1 MCGKNYILTVGVMT
15 EERSGTIYNFN
26 MPKGKLDEHQILQW
40 ETFISLNKN
49 VLEKDEFKMICKIHA
64 DVFAHPY
71 HEPCTCSPKRIKN
84 WIAQINKVY
93 EDRNSN

>member
-1 MCGKNYILTVGVMT
+1 
-15 EERSGTIYNFN
+15 
-26 MPKGKLDEHQILQW
+26 MPKGYLDEHQLLQW
-40 ETFISLNKN
+40 EAFLSVKSDRLQP
-49 VLEKDEFKMICKIHA
+49 DEFKMICQVHA

-93 EDRNSN
+93 EDRHNN

>member
-1 MCGKNYILTVGVMT
+1 MT
-15 EERSGTIYNFN
+15 GERSGTIYNYK
-26 MPKGKLDEHQILQW
+26 MPKGYLSEQQIKEWTAWNAIKSDKLTQ
-40 ETFISLNKN
+40 T
-49 VLEKDEFKMICKIHA
+49 EFKMICRLHA

-93 EDRNSN
+93 EDRKNN

>member
-1 MCGKNYILTVGVMT
+1 
-15 EERSGTIYNFN
+15 
-26 MPKGKLDEHQILQW
+26 MPKGKLSQEQLLQW
-40 ETFISLNKN
+40 MTYLSTRTDKLKQN
-49 VLEKDEFKMICKIHA
+49 EFKMICEIHA

-93 EDRNSN
+93 EARNDT

>member
-1 MCGKNYILTVGVMT
+1 
-15 EERSGTIYNFN
+15 
-26 MPKGKLDEHQILQW
+26 MPKGKLSQEQLLQW
-40 ETFISLNKN
+40 MTYLSTKTDKLKQN
-49 VLEKDEFKMICKIHA
+49 EFKMICEIHA

-93 EDRNSN
+93 EARNDT

>member
-1 MCGKNYILTVGVMT
+1 
-15 EERSGTIYNFN
+15 
-26 MPKGKLDEHQILQW
+26 MPKGKLSQEQLLQW
-40 ETFISLNKN
+40 MTYLSTRTDKLKQN
-49 VLEKDEFKMICKIHA
+49 EFKMICELHA

-93 EDRNSN
+93 EARNDT

>member
-1 MCGKNYILTVGVMT
+1 
-15 EERSGTIYNFN
+15 
-26 MPKGKLDEHQILQW
+26 MPKGYLDEYQIIQW
-40 ETFISLNKN
+40 EAFLSVKSDRLQS
-49 VLEKDEFKMICKIHA
+49 DEFKMICKIHA

-93 EDRNSN
+93 EDRHNN

>member
-1 MCGKNYILTVGVMT
+1 MGVMT
-15 EERSGTIYNFN
+15 EEISGTTYSFN
-26 MPKGKLDEHQILQW
+26 MPKGKLDEYQTLQW
-40 ETFISLNKN
+40 ETFLSLNKN
-49 VLEKDEFKMICKIHA
+49 KLEKDEFKMICKIHA

-93 EDRNSN
+93 DNR

>member
-1 MCGKNYILTVGVMT
+1 
-15 EERSGTIYNFN
+15 
-26 MPKGKLDEHQILQW
+26 MPKGQLDEYQTLQW
-40 ETFISLNKN
+40 ETFLSLNKSK
-49 VLEKDEFKMICKIHA
+49 LEKDEFKMICKIHA

-93 EDRNSN
+93 EDRKSN

>member
-1 MCGKNYILTVGVMT
+1 
-15 EERSGTIYNFN
+15 
-26 MPKGKLDEHQILQW
+26 MPKGQLDEYQTLQW
-40 ETFISLNKN
+40 ETFLSLNKN
-49 VLEKDEFKMICKIHA
+49 KLEKDEFKMICKIHA

-93 EDRNSN
+93 DNR

>member
-1 MCGKNYILTVGVMT
+1 
-15 EERSGTIYNFN
+15 
-26 MPKGKLDEHQILQW
+26 MPKGKLSQEQLHQWMIYLSTRTDKLKQ
-40 ETFISLNKN
+40 N
-49 VLEKDEFKMICKIHA
+49 EFKMICEIHA

-93 EDRNSN
+93 EARNDT

>member
-1 MCGKNYILTVGVMT
+1 
-15 EERSGTIYNFN
+15 
-26 MPKGKLDEHQILQW
+26 MPKGKLSQEQLHQWMIYLSTRTDILKQ
-40 ETFISLNKN
+40 N
-49 VLEKDEFKMICKIHA
+49 EFKMICEIHA

-93 EDRNSN
+93 EARNDT

>member
-1 MCGKNYILTVGVMT
+1 MR
-15 EERSGTIYNFN
+15 EERSGTTYNYK
-26 MPKGKLDEHQILQW
+26 MPKGKLSEEQLLVWQAFLSVKSDRLKQ
-40 ETFISLNKN
+40 
-49 VLEKDEFKMICKIHA
+49 DEFKMICKIHA

-93 EDRNSN
+93 ETRDNT

>member
-1 MCGKNYILTVGVMT
+1 MNV
-15 EERSGTIYNFN
+15 ERSGTTYNYK
-26 MPKGKLDEHQILQW
+26 MPKGKLSQEQLLLWQ
-40 ETFISLNKN
+40 TFLSIKSNTLKQ
-49 VLEKDEFKMICKIHA
+49 DEFKMICKIHA

-93 EDRNSN
+93 EARDDN

>member
-1 MCGKNYILTVGVMT
+1 
-15 EERSGTIYNFN
+15 
-26 MPKGKLDEHQILQW
+26 MPKGKLSQEQLLQW
-40 ETFISLNKN
+40 MTYMSTRTDKLKQN
-49 VLEKDEFKMICKIHA
+49 EFKMICEIHA

-93 EDRNSN
+93 EARNDT

>member
-1 MCGKNYILTVGVMT
+1 
-15 EERSGTIYNFN
+15 
-26 MPKGKLDEHQILQW
+26 MPKGKLSQEQLLQW
-40 ETFISLNKN
+40 MIYLSTRTDKLKQN
-49 VLEKDEFKMICKIHA
+49 EFKMICEIHA

-93 EDRNSN
+93 EARNDT